1 MLHDPDYLVLPARP
15 WPASTAHRQ
24 AWRAPLSEAA
34 KAAIFIIAVH
44 LVIMLALAIYL
55 PTSFKL
61 DEVAHYSA
69 VIAQHDHPRPF
80 PDYDKLRVLIPPELT
95 QWSAEPNYISHPS
108 LYYLLLSP
116 MVGLPHSLFLMRL
129 VNVLISCAAIAVTVR
144 AGWQLLGSSTGRLAL
159 AVIAA
164 SFPKSA
170 LVGATVNN
178 DNLAALAAAMVFA
191 GLAGSPPGLAW
202 LGIGLAVAGWTKLN
216 AFIALA
222 AATGVV
228 QLWRLID
235 GKAKIVSRETAM
247 LLIALAVGAIPY
259 LVEILRNG
267 HPLYVAWS
275 RAWVPPAE
283 RPDLGP
289 LAYALNFIQTLTFK
303 WEAAEGSMPTPIA
316 AIFVITPLLLAAYAL
331 ARPGPT
337 RRLGVAYF
345 TAALVTFAIHLGFGW
360 QAFEKVGDLTI
371 PQARYYN
378 ILWPGIALGGAVAIA
393 MIARRSRLL
402 AALTTLI
409 YLVPT
414 ALGGIFLVLI

>member
-1 MLHDPDYLVLPARP
+1 MLHDPDHLVLPPRP
-15 WPASTAHRQ
+15 WPATTARRY
-24 AWRAPLSEAA
+24 ALFAPLSEAA

-44 LVIMLALAIYL
+44 FVITLGLAIYL

-61 DEVAHYSA
+61 DEVAHISA
-69 VIAQHDHPRPF
+69 VISQHDHPSLF
-80 PDYDKLRVLIPPELT
+80 PHYASQRLLIPPELT
-95 QWSAEPNYISHPS
+95 RWSTEANYINHPS
-108 LYYLLLSP
+108 LLYLLLAP
-116 MVGLPHSLFLMRL
+116 LAGLPHALFLMRL

-170 LVGATVNN
+170 LVGATINN

-191 GLAGSPPGLAW
+191 GLASTPPGLAW
-202 LGIGLAVAGWTKLN
+202 LGIGLAVAGWTKLS

-222 AATGVV
+222 AAAGVV
-228 QLWRLID
+228 QLWRLFARRTQLF
-235 GKAKIVSRETAM
+235 GRETAV
-247 LLIALAVGAIPY
+247 LLAALAIGSIPY
-259 LVEILRNG
+259 LVELFRSG
-267 HPLYVAWS
+267 HPLYVAWA

-283 RPDLGP
+283 RPDFGI
-289 LAYALNFIQTLTFK
+289 LAYALYFVQLLTFK
-303 WEAAEGSMPTPIA
+303 WEAAEGSMPVPIA
-316 AIFVITPLLLAAYAL
+316 AICLITPLLLAAYAL

-345 TAALVTFAIHLGFGW
+345 TAVLVTFAIHLHFGW

-393 MIARRSRLL
+393 MIARRSRSL
-402 AALTTLI
+402 AALTTLL

-414 ALGGIFLVLI
+414 ALGGIFLALI